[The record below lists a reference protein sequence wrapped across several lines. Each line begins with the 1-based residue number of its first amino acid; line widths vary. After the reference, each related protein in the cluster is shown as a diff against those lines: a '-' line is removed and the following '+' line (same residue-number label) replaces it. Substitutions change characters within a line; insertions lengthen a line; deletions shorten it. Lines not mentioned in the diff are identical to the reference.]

1 MNPNDAR
8 QNAPGNCEAQHVASR
23 ASTRIP
29 HSLGLHSAQRLLCF
43 SSSLASRH
51 RGSTALS
58 HQQHC
63 VGIAREAQETMGPS
77 TRLDAGGTAGDSRV
91 LNSHR
96 SPQRDPHRV
105 TTSNASRPALDPQRR
120 RLHQGG
126 DIGCHAAPRFFLGG
140 QNGPISS
147 LARTPGPAQD
157 PSSRRRRKKGEIH

>member
-51 RGSTALS
+51 QGSAALS
-58 HQQHC
+58 YHQHR

-77 TRLDAGGTAGDSRV
+77 TRLGLGGSAGDRRV

-96 SPQRDPHRV
+96 GPQRDPHRA
-105 TTSNASRPALDPQRR
+105 TASNACRPALDARR

-126 DIGCHAAPRFFLGG
+126 EIGCQAAPRFFLRGL
-140 QNGPISS
+140 NASISS
-147 LARTPGPAQD
+147 LARPPGQAQD
-157 PSSRRRRKKGEIH
+157 PSSQRRRKKGEIH